1 MIKKYKIITK
11 FIKDIS
17 SETGD
22 LETYLFVKDRIS
34 KYKLGININ
43 SKVLKNK
50 IIEIHTVLKFEDQE
64 DVKKKSYF
72 EINFITIVKID
83 DDVKDKKELEKILL
97 CDAQVEISP
106 YIERTF
112 LNVLHDSGYPGFEFE
127 KKLDFEDLYSKRTN

>member
-50 IIEIHTVLKFEDQE
+50 IIEI
-64 DVKKKSYF
+64 
-72 EINFITIVKID
+72 
-83 DDVKDKKELEKILL
+83 
-97 CDAQVEISP
+97 
-106 YIERTF
+106 
-112 LNVLHDSGYPGFEFE
+112 
-127 KKLDFEDLYSKRTN
+127 

>member
-34 KYKLGININ
+34 KYKLG
-43 SKVLKNK
+43 
-50 IIEIHTVLKFEDQE
+50 
-64 DVKKKSYF
+64 
-72 EINFITIVKID
+72 ITIVKID

>member
-50 IIEIHTVLKFEDQE
+50 IIEIHTVLKF
-64 DVKKKSYF
+64 
-72 EINFITIVKID
+72 
-83 DDVKDKKELEKILL
+83 
-97 CDAQVEISP
+97 
-106 YIERTF
+106 
-112 LNVLHDSGYPGFEFE
+112 
-127 KKLDFEDLYSKRTN
+127 

>member
-127 KKLDFEDLYSKRTN
+127 KKLDFEDLYSKRTI

>member
-17 SETGD
+17 SETSD

-50 IIEIHTVLKFEDQE
+50 IVETHTVLKFEDKE

-97 CDAQVEISP
+97 CDAQVEITP

-127 KKLDFEDLYSKRTN
+127 KKLDFEDLYNNRLN